1 MGPISVARAGWSLR
15 SGWPFQVG
23 GMRIRRRCGCP
34 SKAMP
39 NMSQASRSY
48 QFAAGQRS
56 VTVVSDGRLAGE
68 RHFDA
73 NVRVALVGEQV
84 IDDGEVARR
93 LVLAM
98 EALTLIDGG
107 EIEEHAIWARY
118 SCPEIVQDA
127 VRHRACDP
135 ECRDP
140 IVCRLRHERL
150 RFEAFRELPRHG
162 Q

>member
-1 MGPISVARAGWSLR
+1 
-15 SGWPFQVG
+15 
-23 GMRIRRRCGCP
+23 MRMPVEGDAEHVPDFALVPVRGRPEIRHRGERRR
-34 SKAMP
+34 A
-39 NMSQASRSY
+39 
-48 QFAAGQRS
+48 
-56 VTVVSDGRLAGE
+56 AGE
-68 RHFDA
+68 RDFDA
-73 NVRVALVGEQV
+73 NVRVALVGKQV

-98 EALTLIDGG
+98 EALTLVDGG
-107 EIEEHAIWARY
+107 KVEEHAIRARY

-140 IVCRLRHERL
+140 IMCRLRHERL
-150 RFEAFRELPRHG
+150 RSEAFLELRRHG